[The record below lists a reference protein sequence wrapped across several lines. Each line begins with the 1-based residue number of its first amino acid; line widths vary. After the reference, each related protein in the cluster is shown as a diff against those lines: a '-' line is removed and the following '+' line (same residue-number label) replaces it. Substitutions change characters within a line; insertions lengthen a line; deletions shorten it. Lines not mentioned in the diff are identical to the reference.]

1 MILKLFYDEI
11 PANALKLDPIEL
23 AARLGTSHTYS
34 NELIESCEARLRT
47 VLQCRYS
54 AALSTVDCLGDGK
67 LDIGFGEFE
76 SKHLIKN
83 FGGAKKAFI
92 MAVTLGHGVDRLL
105 CELESVS
112 LAERFITDALAS
124 AFAESACDFAQQAIT
139 EGYCCR
145 TRFSPG
151 YGDLPLEIQRPLL
164 DMLSAQKLLN
174 ITLNQSLFMSPVKS
188 VTAIIG
194 CDF

>member
-11 PANALKLDPIEL
+11 PENALVLDPIEL
-23 AARLGTSHTYS
+23 KARVGSDHGYS
-34 NELIESCEARLRT
+34 SELVRSCEERLRAS
-47 VLQCRYS
+47 LQCRYS
-54 AALSTVDCLGDGK
+54 AALCDVEYLADGK
-67 LDIGFGEFE
+67 IDVGFGEFE

-83 FGGAKKAFI
+83 FAGSKKAFV
-92 MAVTLGHGVDRLL
+92 MAVTLGHAVDRLTR
-105 CELESVS
+105 ELESVS
-112 LAERFITDALAS
+112 LAEHFITDALAS
-124 AFAESACDFAQQAIT
+124 AFAESACDFAQKAIT

-164 DMLSAQKLLN
+164 DMLSAQRLLN

-188 VTAIIG
+188 VTALIG